1 MRFPAAKL
9 RKGKHINPINPGNV
23 DLMSLIPN
31 APSAQ
36 CPQCPMPPMP
46 NAQCP
51 MPPLVSHPK
60 LLLPPS
66 WLTVG
71 TRSLTGK
78 PVQPV
83 RKAQHNIA
91 GEPVG
96 AGIHNTVSRN

>member
-9 RKGKHINPINPGNV
+9 RKDKHINPINPGNV

-31 APSAQ
+31 APNA
-36 CPQCPMPPMP
+36 QCPMPPMP